1 MNWITSAFNLT
12 NAAFIPFWGQIADI
26 FGRYVAIQAT
36 LIVMVLG
43 SALCTG
49 PPVTAYAMLLLGRAL
64 QGVGCS
70 GLTVVIKVILAD
82 KVSLEEHATNW
93 TIFSLIAGCSYGL
106 GPIIGGGY
114 PVIS

>member
-26 FGRYVAIQAT
+26 FGRHVAIQVV
-36 LIVMVLG
+36 LIVMALG

-49 PPVTAYAMLLLGRAL
+49 PPVTAYAMLLLGRGL
-64 QGVGCS
+64 QGVGCA
-70 GLTVVIKVILAD
+70 GLAVIIKVILAD

-93 TIFSLIAGCSYGL
+93 TVFSLIAGCSYGL
-106 GPIIGGGY
+106 GPIIGGG
-114 PVIS
+114 